1 MSTPTLINLPPPPSD
16 PVTPSDMG
24 PGTPNS
30 GTTSMSALSTTAIK
44 DGHQGHA
51 PAHPHF
57 YSSSSRISS
66 NTLDAER
73 ADRISRLAGL
83 ERVAAIRQGGGPSS
97 LTPGTAINPP
107 PGYFDSVNPQQR
119 ERSTVGSASA
129 TGSAGDRTT
138 SDMYDADKMSEDQDD
153 GVSSTG
159 GFSDEG
165 NASLVGFGET
175 ASSTVSGPISNA
187 GSRAQGRHSGLDSPT
202 VGKASALPGY
212 LQQQQGSP
220 MTGVSS
226 PASSTT
232 TNTTASA
239 IEQRREAKR
248 IDGMTYDLGVVD
260 TVASTPPPA
269 NARNTT
275 DRGAEATEA
284 IMSDRFEDRDQGRRA
299 TGTSEE
305 QGDGGKGQ
313 GNILL

>member
-1 MSTPTLINLPPPPSD
+1 
-16 PVTPSDMG
+16 
-24 PGTPNS
+24 
-30 GTTSMSALSTTAIK
+30 MSALSTTAIK

-51 PAHPHF
+51 PAHQHF
-57 YSSSSRISS
+57 YSSSSRTSS

-83 ERVAAIRQGGGPSS
+83 ERVATIRQGGGPSS
-97 LTPGTAINPP
+97 LTPGTATNPPP

-129 TGSAGDRTT
+129 TGSAGGRTT
-138 SDMYDADKMSEDQDD
+138 SDLYDVDKMSEDQDD

-159 GFSDEG
+159 GLSDEG

-175 ASSTVSGPISNA
+175 ASSTVSGPVSNA
-187 GSRAQGRHSGLDSPT
+187 GSRVQGRQNGLDSPT

-232 TNTTASA
+232 TTNTTASA
-239 IEQRREAKR
+239 AEQRREAKR
-248 IDGMTYDLGVVD
+248 IDGMTYDSGVVD
-260 TVASTPPPA
+260 TVASTPPPV
-269 NARNTT
+269 NARKFS
-275 DRGAEATEA
+275 GQGVEVAEA
-284 IMSDRFEDRDQGRRA
+284 IMRERLEDGDHWMRA
-299 TGTSEE
+299 IGEE
-305 QGDGGKGQ
+305 QKDGGKGLGTFYFEKQ
-313 GNILL
+313 